1 MVFPFL
7 NAVTASQR
15 NWKTALPC
23 SFLSVRRNFQLPTIV
38 IQVIPQLDVRESCQA
53 PPQNSVVW
61 QARGGGSLS
70 SPCPGL
76 SKPYPVRGASRI
88 PTTPSRNGRAP
99 FPLLWICQ
107 FSEASRLRKRPGYSP
122 PRSALHPRRHR
133 QARVFL
139 DLALAVN
146 RVPWFGRF
154 GLTMPQGGSPK
165 PILVC
170 LGSTP
175 LQLMV
180 CPQRPN
186 YDSQKQ

>member
-76 SKPYPVRGASRI
+76 SKPYPVRGASRT
-88 PTTPSRNGRAP
+88 PPTPSRNGRATFP
-99 FPLLWICQ
+99 FIWICLI
-107 FSEASRLRKRPGYSP
+107 FFRRAGCRSDRFTAYPEARITLDATSRP
-122 PRSALHPRRHR
+122 PRSFYIPFAS
-133 QARVFL
+133 
-139 DLALAVN
+139 
-146 RVPWFGRF
+146 W
-154 GLTMPQGGSPK
+154 
-165 PILVC
+165 
-170 LGSTP
+170 
-175 LQLMV
+175 
-180 CPQRPN
+180 
-186 YDSQKQ
+186 